1 MPTIWRHVLSLLAIF
16 VARQV
21 LEFRSNARKLAN
33 LPGLRSL
40 VSPVSL
46 FGSLLPTSWINP
58 GLSWQWNW
66 RNKVYEQYGVHTM
79 SVLPYLSGRPTLY
92 TRSMDVARQ
101 VLSVK
106 GQFEKPVETTAIT
119 LLWGRNIFAED
130 GSDWSRHRRIM
141 NPAFGPA
148 SYNLVWDETGG
159 LYREIMEAEGWTGK
173 AELMLPATHDITT
186 KVALL
191 LISRCG
197 FGTHIAWQTE
207 DKSETSVIP
216 FDQALS
222 IVSSNSILRLIT
234 PRWMYKLPIKKLHDV
249 ETAYSSLAYTTSET
263 NFMEKLIKTRREE
276 LSVGAEANDGRND
289 LFRVMLRASEGEGT
303 LRMSDDELSGN
314 TFVILFAGHE
324 TTARALDATMG
335 FLALYEDIQ
344 EEVYREIREVAKNGK
359 LSFTDIPKLAK
370 LQACFL
376 EGARLFPAVFMM
388 LRDTTETV
396 VLKTDEEDGHGGQ
409 IILEPGTRVAVDV
422 VGLHYNAK
430 YFPEPEEFR
439 PSRWYNASESEMSM
453 FSLGPRACIGRRFAL
468 TEGIAF
474 LSNLLLGLFAV
485 PYTSYLLLDWQLHI
499 VLDPGETRAQWRA
512 RVMKG
517 VSLMTLGVGTVPLR
531 LTRRK

>member
-1 MPTIWRHVLSLLAIF
+1 MPTIWRYVLSLLAIF
-16 VARQV
+16 VARKV

-46 FGSLLPTSWINP
+46 FGSLLPTSSINP

-66 RNKVYEQYGVHTM
+66 RNKVYEKYGVHTM

-92 TRSMDVARQ
+92 TRSMEVARQ

-106 GQFEKPVETTAIT
+106 GQFDKPAETTAIT

-148 SYNLVWDETGG
+148 AYKLVWDETGS
-159 LYREIMEAEGWTGK
+159 LYREMMEAEGWTGK
-173 AELMLPATHDITT
+173 AELMLHATHDITT

-207 DKSETSVIP
+207 DKSESSVIP

-222 IVSSNSILRLIT
+222 IVSSNSVLRLIT
-234 PRWMYKLPIKKLHDV
+234 PRWMYKLPIKRLHNV
-249 ETAYSSLAYTTSET
+249 ETAYSSLAY
-263 NFMEKLIKTRREE
+263 FMQNLIKTRREE
-276 LSVGAEANDGRND
+276 LSAGEANDGRND

-344 EEVYREIREVAKNGK
+344 GEVYQEIREVAKDGK
-359 LSFTDIPKLAK
+359 LSFADIPKLAK
-370 LQACFL
+370 VQACFL

-396 VLKTDEEDGHGGQ
+396 VLKTDEEDGHDGQ

-474 LSNLLLGLFAV
+474 LSNLLL
-485 PYTSYLLLDWQLHI
+485 DWQLHV

-517 VSLMTLGVGTVPLR
+517 VSLMTLGVGRVPLR